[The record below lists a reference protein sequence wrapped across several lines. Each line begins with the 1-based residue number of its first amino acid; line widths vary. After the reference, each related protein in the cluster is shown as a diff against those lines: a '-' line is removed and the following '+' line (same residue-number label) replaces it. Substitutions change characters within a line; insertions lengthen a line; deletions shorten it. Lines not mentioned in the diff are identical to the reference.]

1 MSERPV
7 YDLVIIG
14 AGAAGST
21 AAFEARGRGARVAL
35 VEQWKVGGTCL
46 NAGCDPTKTM
56 VHIASVLHAAR
67 TAASLGL
74 RIPEAQVEWP
84 AVTAHVAGVIDA
96 IRGGDGDQ
104 NIRDA
109 GIDLFKEPARLLR
122 AGAVQAGEA
131 TLTGKAIIL
140 ATGARARI
148 PDVPGLEQAGFITNI
163 EAVALP
169 ELPASLVI
177 IGAGIIALEFAQI
190 FARFGVEVTVLARGP
205 RLLPTYDAALAS
217 ALQAALEQDG
227 VAVQLGAAATRVSR
241 REGQKQITFTQDGDE
256 HTLTAAEILV
266 AAGRDANIHDMGLR
280 EAGVMT
286 QPDGV
291 IVDDTLQTT
300 VPGIWAVGDCVAG
313 APRFTP
319 VADDMA
325 RVAVDNALGHTRA
338 RFGRTQLVP
347 TVIFTDPELGHV
359 GQTAEQARQAGHRV
373 RTATVPIGALAR
385 AVITGKGEGMVTLVA
400 DADTGRLLGGSVLAS
415 GGGEVLGEIAL
426 AIRLGLPA
434 GAICDTLHA
443 YPTFSE
449 GVFWTAWEL
458 AKPAEMG
465 LEAAIG
471 VETPHAAPEGAAGS

>member
-1 MSERPV
+1 MNERSD
-7 YDLVIIG
+7 YDIVIIG

-56 VHIASVLHAAR
+56 VHIAGVLHDARSAAP
-67 TAASLGL
+67 LGL
-74 RIPEAQVEWP
+74 RIPEAQVDWP

-109 GIDLFKEPARLLR
+109 GIDLFKEPARLLGS
-122 AGAVQAGEA
+122 GAVQAGRA
-131 TLTGKAIIL
+131 TLAGKAIIL

-148 PDVPGLEQAGFITNI
+148 PDVPGLEQAGYITNI
-163 EAVALP
+163 EAVELP
-169 ELPASLVI
+169 ELPASLAI

-205 RLLPTYDAALAS
+205 RLLPMYDPALAS
-217 ALQAALEQDG
+217 ALQSALEHDG
-227 VAVQLGAAATRVSR
+227 VTVQLGARPTYVAR
-241 REGQKQITFTQDGDE
+241 REGQKQITYLQDGQE
-256 HTLTAAEILV
+256 VTLSAAEILV
-266 AAGRDANIHDMGLR
+266 AAGRDANIHGMGLH

-291 IVDDTLQTT
+291 IVDDALQTT
-300 VPGIWAVGDCVAG
+300 APGIWAVGDCVAG

-325 RVAVDNALGHTRA
+325 RVAVDNALGHTHA

-385 AVITGKGEGMVTLVA
+385 AVITGKSDGMVTLVA

-471 VETPHAAPEGAAGS
+471 VETPHTPPEAAGN